1 MKRISSNKM
10 LNHVREAVLF
20 TKEYG
25 FTHGFYHVATKV
37 TRKNGL

>member
-10 LNHVREAVLF
+10 LNHVREAVLL

-25 FTHGFYHVATKV
+25 FKHAVNLK
-37 TRKNGL
+37 R